1 MQEEED
7 SSKLLFE
14 KWDISFVG
22 IPLDDRGNVA
32 NSFIEINSEKVIEV
46 KYDAY
51 EMALMVD
58 GKLALIDDLDEF
70 FSFIE
75 KKRILI
81 ESTTM
86 SFAEMLLILKQTKQ
100 YDCDISILYLEPKS
114 YSQIRTPLIIHRR
127 EFELSHETPGFFPIP
142 GFIKSYSDDIVKRTI
157 FIAGYE
163 SERID
168 RAIEANSIPSNNCAL
183 IFGVPA
189 FQAGWEMNSFANNIA
204 VIKEQRLIS
213 EPYFSSANNPGS
225 TYDILEE
232 VYKSLDQDEELFI
245 APLGP
250 KPGGIATALFL
261 VENEDVSVFYDH
273 PNKTPTRSK
282 EVNKWHLYDIKF

>member
-7 SSKLLFE
+7 NSKLIFH

-22 IPLDDRGNVA
+22 KPLDDRGDEA
-32 NSFIEINSEKVIEV
+32 NSFIETNSGKVIEV
-46 KYDAY
+46 KYDEF
-51 EMALMVD
+51 EMTLLID
-58 GKLALIDDLDEF
+58 GKSTLIDDLFQE

-75 KKRILI
+75 NKKILI
-81 ESTTM
+81 EATTM
-86 SFAEMLLILKQTKQ
+86 SFAEMLLILKQSKL
-100 YDCDISILYLEPKS
+100 YNCSISILYLEPKS
-114 YSQIRTPLIIHRR
+114 YSQLRTPLIIHRR

-142 GFIKSYSDDIVKRTI
+142 GFVKSYSDDIIKRTI

-189 FQAGWEMNSFANNIA
+189 FQAGWEMNSFANNIS
-204 VIKEQRLIS
+204 VIKEQRLIGD
-213 EPYFSSANNPGS
+213 PYFSSANNPGA

-232 VYKSLDQDEELFI
+232 VYKSLDSGEVMFI

-273 PNKTPTRSK
+273 PKKTPTRSK
-282 EVNKWHLYDIKF
+282 EVNKWHLYDINF